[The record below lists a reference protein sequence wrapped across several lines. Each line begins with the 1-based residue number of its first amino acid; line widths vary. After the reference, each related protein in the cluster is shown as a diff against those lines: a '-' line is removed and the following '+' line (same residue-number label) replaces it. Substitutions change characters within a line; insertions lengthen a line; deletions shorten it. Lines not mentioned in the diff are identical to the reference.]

1 MNPVEPASAAETPP
15 EGERLAPLG
24 LIVTSISRL
33 PDLFVPAVAAL
44 YGTRGSG
51 LGALPVIGVVLLG
64 SMLFRWLGWRRFRYF
79 VGPDDIRIEQGLLS
93 RSARSVPYDRIADVS
108 VEQPALARML
118 GLAMVRFETGG
129 GKGEEAELRY
139 VTEDDAARLRATVRE
154 RKAGAAV
161 QTDASAQ
168 GAAEPAAELLFAMDL
183 PRLLTLGL
191 YSFSLVF
198 FVVLLGLAQQLDFLL
213 PFDWGDAER
222 WLGAAEN
229 GSLAVTRLDGATQLL
244 GALAALT
251 ALIVLGLAS
260 GIVRT
265 VLADWGFQLERTS
278 KGLRRRRGLL
288 TLTDVTIPV
297 ERVQAVVLG
306 SGAVRAQCGWHDLRL
321 VSLATESAKESHH
334 MVAPLAQLDE
344 IWPIAREAGLMP
356 PASDLTFARPHFGPW
371 FDRAVLFS
379 VPFVGGAAL
388 GVASG
393 IPGAWLLVLPPLVV
407 FAGARLAWRSTSH
420 AGDAGQLYARHGW
433 WNRSLTI
440 ARQINVQSVTLSRG
454 PLEQLRGLATVHFGI
469 AGGAL
474 HFPAVPYADALAIRA
489 LVLDIV
495 TPVDFSALTQPQ

>member
-1 MNPVEPASAAETPP
+1 MIPAEPASAAEPP
-15 EGERLAPLG
+15 PAGERLAPLG
-24 LIVTSISRL
+24 LIVTTLGRL
-33 PDLFVPAVAAL
+33 PDLFVPVVAAL

-64 SMLFRWLGWRRFRYF
+64 SLLFRWLGWRRFRYF
-79 VGPDDIRIEQGLLS
+79 IGPDDIRIEQGLLN

-154 RKAGAAV
+154 RKAGAMV
-161 QTDASAQ
+161 QADATAHGS
-168 GAAEPAAELLFAMDL
+168 AEPAAKLLFAMDL

-191 YSFSLVF
+191 YSFSLVIF
-198 FVVLLGLAQQLDFLL
+198 AVMLGLAQQLDFLL
-213 PFDWGDAER
+213 PFDWRDAKA
-222 WLGAAEN
+222 WLNAAEQS
-229 GSLAVTRLDGATQLL
+229 GFVATQLDGATQLL
-244 GALAALT
+244 GLLAALA

-265 VLADWGFQLERTS
+265 VLTDWGFRLERTA

-306 SGAVRAQCGWHDLRL
+306 TGAVRALRGWHDLRL

-334 MVAPLAQLDE
+334 MVAPLAKLDE
-344 IWPIAREAGLMP
+344 IWPIAGEAGLMP
-356 PASDLTFARPHFGPW
+356 PASDLTFARPNFGPW
-371 FDRAVLFS
+371 LDRALLFS

-388 GVASG
+388 GVVSS
-393 IPGAWLLVLPPLVV
+393 IPGAWLLALPPLAIL
-407 FAGARLAWRSTSH
+407 AGARLTWRSTSH

-433 WNRSLTI
+433 WNRSFTI

-454 PLEQLRGLATVHFGI
+454 PLEQWRGLATIHFGI

-489 LVLDIV
+489 QVLDIV
-495 TPVDFSALTQPQ
+495 APVDFSALTQPH